1 MLHYIKYLS
10 TLGPTLLGY
19 ITRLNN
25 VLENM
30 VLHLIQITQRKQQT

>member
-19 ITRLNN
+19 ITRLNK
-25 VLENM
+25 V
-30 VLHLIQITQRKQQT
+30 QKPQT